1 MVEVKKAAM
10 DVEAARKVIE
20 VRTKKLCAEAV
31 LPKRQHPTDAGCDL
45 VAVSKRYDEMGNTV
59 YGTGIAME
67 IPEGYVGL
75 IFPRSSIANYHLT
88 LSNGVG
94 VIDSNY
100 RGEITLNFR
109 PMCIQATWWS
119 KLMARICRRHIKA
132 VADHSVEYKVGERI
146 GQIII
151 LPYPNVE
158 FYEWP
163 FLSET
168 DRGTGGYGSTGK

>member
-1 MVEVKKAAM
+1 MVEVEKAAM

-75 IFPRSSIANYHLT
+75 IFPRSSIANYYLT

-94 VIDSNY
+94 VIDSHY
-100 RGEITLNFR
+100 RGEITLKFR
-109 PMCIQATWWS
+109 PMKVNVLRWL
-119 KLMARICRRHIKA
+119 KLFSRIFKRGVYTEAIHFK
-132 VADHSVEYKVGERI
+132 EYEVGERI

-151 LPYPNVE
+151 LPYPNVV

-168 DRGTGGYGSTGK
+168 DRGAGGYGSTGK

>member
-1 MVEVKKAAM
+1 MVEVEKAALL
-10 DVEAARKVIE
+10 VEPKRKGIE

-75 IFPRSSIANYHLT
+75 IFPRSSIANYYLT
-88 LSNGVG
+88 LSNCVG
-94 VIDSNY
+94 VIDSDY
-100 RGEITLNFR
+100 RGEITMKFR
-109 PMCIQATWWS
+109 PMCINVSWWS
-119 KLMARICRRHIKA
+119 KLLSRILKRGVCARA
-132 VADHSVEYKVGERI
+132 MHSKEYEVGERI

-168 DRGTGGYGSTGK
+168 DRGAGGYGSTGK